1 MSLLRDA
8 PKDEDQLSGDVVVSM
23 TEKPAGVAGE
33 SVVAT
38 VGTAAAVAKCR
49 QVLDIKMIS
58 KGQADGPLRPCDLI
72 SEGVERQ
79 DVNPAARGYAPL
91 DRLSPDLVRDADP
104 MEDLEE
110 PQGVAFGVGL
120 AVVVASSGRLGF
132 VPDETEV
139 LRLVS
144 EALSEVSAAGGGVG
158 VVGVCRL
165 RRFRQREAAEL
176 DDH

>member
-79 DVNPAARGYAPL
+79 DVNPAARGHAPL
-91 DRLSPDLVRDADP
+91 DRLSPTSMVFREQELNAFEASTI
-104 MEDLEE
+104 MK
-110 PQGVAFGVGL
+110 PQSSERWW
-120 AVVVASSGRLGF
+120 ASHS
-132 VPDETEV
+132 
-139 LRLVS
+139 
-144 EALSEVSAAGGGVG
+144 
-158 VVGVCRL
+158 
-165 RRFRQREAAEL
+165 RRFE
-176 DDH
+176 